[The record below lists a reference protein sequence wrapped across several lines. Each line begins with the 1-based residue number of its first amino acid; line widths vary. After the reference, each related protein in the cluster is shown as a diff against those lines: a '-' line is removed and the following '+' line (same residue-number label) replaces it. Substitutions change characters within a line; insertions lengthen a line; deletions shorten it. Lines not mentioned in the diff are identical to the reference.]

1 MPRAKEKSS
10 GWLSWLLPRAAR
22 TAWSRSAPQQRAP
35 RGRTDGF
42 MAGYSDGLSAA
53 KRDRLTEDWQP
64 ASLSPTSIHRV
75 DSNLLLRRAR
85 DLVENNPYAKSAVEA
100 YVANVVGCG
109 ITPKPLLADA
119 GQRRQ
124 WVDAWNWWGGE
135 HQNEADFTG
144 QQHLYELMALWLT
157 EVIVGGGCLVRYV
170 ALDPD
175 QYRNQRVK
183 LALEL
188 IPEERFADEKDD
200 PTGFFGSLNRKK
212 SGNVI
217 RRGVELDPATGRPL
231 AYWIRPAHPSD
242 AGMAWEPIRV
252 SAEDCVYS
260 FFRTRVGQSRGFTTL
275 KAVIRWLWS
284 LGYYFDNEL
293 MASAMKS
300 CFGVGVTTD
309 AEDGD
314 FEGLGGDDSSVV
326 TDVNGDPLEKLE
338 PGIFFRL
345 KGKDSK
351 ITGVGPNTPGSDQE
365 AWILLIERS
374 IAVGAGLSYE
384 AMTRDYSR
392 GSFSSMRA
400 GLNEDRKRYRPMQSF
415 VVNHFC
421 RPTYVR
427 FVEAATQAGIDGFP
441 RPSALV
447 ANFDDWMRVKW
458 RKPGWQSVNPYDD
471 ARAAVLEIN
480 EGLGTREDYI
490 AETKGGDWEEVD
502 EQNAREA
509 QSERDHKLNY
519 GPPAQMDTA
528 PSQQTAADT
537 AGSSPTRQKGARRA

>member
-1 MPRAKEKSS
+1 MLMPRATPQSG
-10 GWLSWLLPRAAR
+10 GWLSWLMP
-22 TAWSRSAPQQRAP
+22 RSAPKERTP
-35 RGRTDGF
+35 RSRTHGF
-42 MAGYSDGLSAA
+42 LAGYSDGIQAA

-64 ASLSPTSIHRV
+64 QSLSPTSLHRA

-109 ITPKPLLADA
+109 ITPKPLLPDAD
-119 GQRRQ
+119 QRRM

-135 HQNEADFTG
+135 HQNEADLTG
-144 QQHLYELMALWLT
+144 QQHFYELMALWLT

-170 ALDPD
+170 HLDPD
-175 QYRNQRVK
+175 QFRNQRVK
-183 LALEL
+183 LSLEL

-217 RRGVELDPATGRPL
+217 RRGVEFDPATGRPL

-242 AGMAWEPIRV
+242 AGMAWEPVRV

-260 FFRTRVGQSRGFTTL
+260 FFRTRVGQPRGFTTL

-293 MASAMKS
+293 MASAIKS
-300 CFGVGVTTD
+300 CFAALIKTD
-309 AEDGD
+309 VEDAD
-314 FEGLGGDDSSVV
+314 FMGLDDDDPCVV
-326 TDVNGDPLEKLE
+326 TDMNGNPLEKLE
-338 PGIFFRL
+338 PGIIGRMR
-345 KGKDSK
+345 GKDADVK
-351 ITGVGPNTPGSDQE
+351 GIGPNTPTSEQE

-374 IAVGAGLSYE
+374 IAVGTGLSYE
-384 AMTRDYSR
+384 GLTRDYSR

-400 GLNEDRKRYRPMQSF
+400 GLNEDRKRYRPMQCF

-427 FVEAATQAGIDGFP
+427 FVQAATQAGLVGFP
-441 RPSALV
+441 RPSELT
-447 ANFDDWMRVKW
+447 ANFDEWMRVKW
-458 RKPGWQSVNPYDD
+458 RKPGWQSVNPFDD

-502 EQNAREA
+502 EQNEREA
-509 QSERDHKLNY
+509 ESERRRGLNY
-519 GPPAQMDTA
+519 GPPAQMDTG
-528 PSQQTAADT
+528 PSQQTEADT
-537 AGSSPTRQKGARRA
+537 AAPQRAKKKGAAHA